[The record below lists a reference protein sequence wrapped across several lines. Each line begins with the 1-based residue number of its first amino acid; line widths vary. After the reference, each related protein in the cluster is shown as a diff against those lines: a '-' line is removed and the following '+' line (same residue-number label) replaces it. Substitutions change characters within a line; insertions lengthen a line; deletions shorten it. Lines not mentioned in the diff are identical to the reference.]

1 MTNPKLDPELDE
13 RAAKL
18 AEAGNG
24 IGWDVAK
31 LALEYQRKGEPYW
44 AKRIGKPFGVGE
56 RWAQTLA
63 RTAEF
68 CELKA
73 VAKLKPRQHLR
84 VTHWGAIA
92 AYWQREGIELGQL
105 LEIASDAIA
114 ESQPPAP
121 MITVEAVESRL
132 REVFGPPEPPEPAR
146 YMQTYSKQIYSWAEK
161 RGPND
166 AFYPEMIDVAERL
179 KKLAE
184 KMK

>member
-1 MTNPKLDPELDE
+1 MTNPKLDPALDR

-18 AEAGNG
+18 AKAGNG
-24 IGWDVAK
+24 IGWAVAD

-63 RTAEF
+63 KTAEF
-68 CELKA
+68 CE
-73 VAKLKPRQHLR
+73 VAQINRQHLR

-92 AYWQREGIELGQL
+92 AYWQREGVEIEQL
-105 LEIASDAIA
+105 VEIASDAIA

-121 MITVEAVESRL
+121 MITVEAVETKL

-166 AFYPEMIDVAERL
+166 ALYPRLIACAAELRELAKEMG
-179 KKLAE
+179 K
-184 KMK
+184 